1 MEGNQEFRQI
11 TLDEWLYWKEDIRDK
26 LRETAGNFV
35 YIGYRLK
42 QIRDSGMYDG
52 AADIFEFARKEY
64 GLGKSTVSRFIAI
77 NEKFSEGGDSLEL
90 KAEYRDIGSSKLA
103 EMLTL
108 PDAECSLIT
117 ERTTVKEIREL
128 KSFLRQQP
136 EENGNTG
143 ETRQIQDL
151 LPAVATPQQEE
162 RNEEVQLPGRMEAA
176 DYPEPLPESTAPVT
190 EGTEAVAERAEAV
203 TENTAAV
210 TENAEAATERE
221 EAGPG
226 SAGAGGE
233 CRRTGKVQENSGK
246 TREGAAV
253 REVTAG
259 LTPLEK
265 CLAEYFR
272 DKKELLNDV
281 MALAHGGR
289 FKAAEERMNPSGYGT
304 YRKGLVFLFMYD
316 FSQGVKYKVFGQPEV
331 SELDWETFLN
341 QIYAIYAD
349 LYESG
354 ADDVHG
360 AYYREQ
366 EKEPVRKPGKEPGQ
380 KAAEAPSPEQEGMPA
395 VEDGNAGETGKV
407 QELPPSVATSQ
418 QEAGTTEDP
427 APGHTGAG
435 KASDVSRQG
444 EEAPGETTAET
455 QLPGQM
461 EVEDYPELLPECS
474 SMEITGDVP
483 AGEPSGPETA
493 GAGKILR
500 EEEPDTAAGMPERME
515 SAGSSI
521 IPAGKE
527 SAEDIRTDA
536 NRYLESLGKIFAI
549 WDESVPP
556 EFLEQAHQDAVNLA
570 AAIEKLMGLAE
581 PQGNWRMPPGI

>member
-143 ETRQIQDL
+143 ETGQIQDL
-151 LPAVATPQQEE
+151 PPAVATSQQEE
-162 RNEEVQLPGRMEAA
+162 RNTEVQLPGRMEAA
-176 DYPEPLPESTAPVT
+176 DFPLLLPESTAAVT
-190 EGTEAVAERAEAV
+190 EGAEAVAERAK
-203 TENTAAV
+203 
-210 TENAEAATERE
+210 AATER
-221 EAGPG
+221 
-226 SAGAGGE
+226 AGAGGE
-233 CRRTGKVQENSGK
+233 CRRTGDVQENSGK

-253 REVTAG
+253 G

-265 CLAEYFR
+265 CLVTYFQ
-272 DKKELLNDV
+272 DKKEVLNDV
-281 MALAHGGR
+281 MALTHGGR
-289 FKAAEERMNPSGYGT
+289 FKAAAERMNPSGYGT
-304 YRKGLVFLFMYD
+304 YRKGLVFLFLYD
-316 FSQGVKYKVFGQPEV
+316 FPQGVKYKVFGQPEV

-354 ADDVHG
+354 AEDVHG
-360 AYYREQ
+360 AYYRKQ
-366 EKEPVRKPGKEPGQ
+366 KKEPVRKPGKEPEQ
-380 KAAEAPSPEQEGMPA
+380 KEAEAPSPEREGMPA
-395 VEDGNAGETGKV
+395 VEDGNTGETGRV
-407 QELPPSVATSQ
+407 QDLPLPVATSQ

-427 APGHTGAG
+427 APEPAEAG
-435 KASDVSRQG
+435 KASDMSPQA
-444 EEAPGETTAET
+444 EESPGGIMAEA

-483 AGEPSGPETA
+483 AGEPAGPETA
-493 GAGKILR
+493 GTGKIPR
-500 EEEPDTAAGMPERME
+500 EEEPDTAAGMPEIME
-515 SAGSSI
+515 TAGSGSM
-521 IPAGKE
+521 PAGTE

-536 NRYLESLGKIFAI
+536 NRYLESLRKIFVI

-570 AAIEKLMGLAE
+570 AAIEKLMDLTE
-581 PQGNWRMPPGI
+581 PQGN